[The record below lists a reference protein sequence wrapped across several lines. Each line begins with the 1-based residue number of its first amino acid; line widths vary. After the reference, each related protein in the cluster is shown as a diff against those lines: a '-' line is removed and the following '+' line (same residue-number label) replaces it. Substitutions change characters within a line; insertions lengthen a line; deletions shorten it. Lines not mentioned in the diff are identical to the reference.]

1 MKVSSLTIVLFFL
14 FTASSFAQE
23 DLYNKLIKQDRKI
36 ESQKKEIKSQKKEID
51 ELKNDIEITKQEHD
65 SIIKIKKTQIKKL
78 ESDLQNE
85 KIENKG
91 KVQKAETRV
100 KDQFL
105 DNISQT
111 YLSNNNFDDLINSS
125 NIQSLQ
131 RDRYLLSNKLS
142 TNKRLKQI
150 FDDLKVY
157 YTSIALLDQS
167 FNETGVKTARQK
179 LSLIKKQSKL
189 IPELNVN
196 LEYYQAV
203 YQEFIKLIDNIKV
216 EDDKASVRGIK
227 AAEKTKFNSIV
238 NLISDYITNSELTY
252 SNYPYISEIL
262 FKIID
267 KKYRNVDANI
277 QTLLNN

>member
-1 MKVSSLTIVLFFL
+1 MKTSSLTIVLFFL
-14 FTASSFAQE
+14 FTVCSFAQN
-23 DLYNKLIKQDRKI
+23 DLINEIKKQDREI
-36 ESQKKEIKSQKKEID
+36 ESQKIKIS
-51 ELKNDIEITKQEHD
+51 ELENDIEITKQEHD
-65 SIIKIKKTQIKKL
+65 SIIKIQKTQIKNL
-78 ESDLQNE
+78 GLDLQKTIRRNS
-85 KIENKG
+85 G
-91 KVQKAETRV
+91 KVQEAERRV

-131 RDRYLLSNKLS
+131 RDRYLLGNKLS

-157 YTSIALLDQS
+157 YTSIALLDQP

-179 LSLIKKQSKL
+179 LSAIKTKSKL
-189 IPELNVN
+189 IPELNEN
-196 LEYYQAV
+196 LEYYQDT
-203 YQEFIKLIDNIKV
+203 YQGFTDCIDAIKSIDLKGMVNGKGRPIEMIKYNNIV
-216 EDDKASVRGIK
+216 SEISNYIK
-227 AAEKTKFNSIV
+227 S
-238 NLISDYITNSELTY
+238 YGLTY
-252 SNYPYISEIL
+252 SNFPYISEIL

>member
-1 MKVSSLTIVLFFL
+1 MKTSSLTIVLFFL
-14 FTASSFAQE
+14 FTVCSFAQN
-23 DLYNKLIKQDRKI
+23 DLINEIKKQDREI
-36 ESQKKEIKSQKKEID
+36 ESQKIKIS
-51 ELKNDIEITKQEHD
+51 ELENDIEITKQEHD
-65 SIIKIKKTQIKKL
+65 SIIKIQKTQIKNL
-78 ESDLQNE
+78 GLDLQKTIRRNS
-85 KIENKG
+85 G
-91 KVQKAETRV
+91 KVQEAERRV

-131 RDRYLLSNKLS
+131 RDRYLLGNKLS

-157 YTSIALLDQS
+157 YTSIALLDQP

-179 LSLIKKQSKL
+179 LSAIKTKSKL
-189 IPELNVN
+189 IPELNEN
-196 LEYYQAV
+196 LEYYQDT
-203 YQEFIKLIDNIKV
+203 YQGFTDCIDAIKSIDLKGMVNGKGRPIEMIKYNNIV
-216 EDDKASVRGIK
+216 SEISNYIK
-227 AAEKTKFNSIV
+227 S
-238 NLISDYITNSELTY
+238 YGLTY